1 MIINS
6 TNSNARIL
14 VADDDAENRNTLAA
28 LVRRFRYECDEAVDG
43 HQACEMLCDR
53 DYQLVIADIHMPGN
67 CSLELLDAADEVAPG
82 VPFILVTAAA
92 SRETAMCAVGTQVTA
107 YLEKPVLAEHLRKAI
122 EDALISRA
130 EGSKFDRELMTEV
143 VNVLNE
149 TRQNFKSR
157 RLAALRVKVEGAL
170 LGKTGAPEISK
181 QNLGANA

>member
-1 MIINS
+1 MTLNS
-6 TNSNARIL
+6 TNSAVRIL

-43 HQACEMLCDR
+43 HQACEMLCENE
-53 DYQLVIADIHMPGN
+53 YQLVIADIHMPGN

-107 YLEKPVLAEHLRKAI
+107 YLEKPVRAEHLRKAI
-122 EDALISRA
+122 EDALIARA
-130 EGSKFDRELMTEV
+130 EANKFDRELMTEV

-170 LGKTGAPEISK
+170 LGKMPAPETV
-181 QNLGANA
+181 QHNLRADA